1 MINTLD
7 QIIELAPSLAASLD
21 DLGPVA
27 DGHADAVAQL
37 KATNE
42 ALAEAKSALTAAKSE
57 LAAVTA
63 KNKREYDQAIFDR
76 RKQLEAVTAAIDK
89 AKGEHA
95 DLTARINHALFHQ
108 AQIEASIVNLRKRA
122 RGETPS

>member
-21 DLGPVA
+21 ELGPVA
-27 DGHADAVAQL
+27 DGNANAVAEL

-42 ALAEAKSALTAAKSE
+42 ALAQAKEALATTKAE
-57 LAAVTA
+57 LAKVEA
-63 KNKREYDQAIFDR
+63 KNKRDYDQAIFDR
-76 RKQLEAVTAAIDK
+76 RKELEAMTAAIDK

-95 DLTARINHALFHQ
+95 DLTAQINHAQ
-108 AQIEASIVNLRKRA
+108 RRQQEIENSIVSLRKRV
-122 RGETPS
+122 RGEAQ